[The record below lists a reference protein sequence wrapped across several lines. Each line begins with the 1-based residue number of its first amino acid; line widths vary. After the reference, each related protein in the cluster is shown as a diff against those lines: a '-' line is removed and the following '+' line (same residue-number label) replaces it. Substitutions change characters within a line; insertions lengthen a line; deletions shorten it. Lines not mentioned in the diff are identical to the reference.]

1 MQNKTLFNSL
11 TGILVKNG
19 SWRALSRENINAVLY
34 IPYKDSDRN
43 TVIDSTFVCAFLSN
57 T

>member
-1 MQNKTLFNSL
+1 MRLAIYAAIKASSVCLPEC
-11 TGILVKNG
+11 K
-19 SWRALSRENINAVLY
+19 NINAVLY
-34 IPYKDSDRN
+34 IHHNEKDRN